1 MTLPDPHAQLRTLR
15 ESLAMAARPAD
26 QQLAALPRGAAGQL
40 LRIHED
46 VAHLAPGLRAAGLID
61 GEAFRRLAAFDLHH
75 EDMADEEDLWTDEAL
90 RGDPRWEESRSLAA
104 AALAALAQ

>member
-1 MTLPDPHAQLRTLR
+1 MTFPDPYAQLRTLR
-15 ESLAMAARPAD
+15 ESLAMAAKPAEE
-26 QQLAALPRGAAGQL
+26 QLAALPRGAPGQL

-46 VAHLAPGLRAAGLID
+46 VAQLAPGLHIAGLLD

-75 EDMADEEDLWTDEAL
+75 EDMTGDDELWNDEAL
-90 RGDPRWEESRSLAA
+90 CGDPRWEESRGLAA